1 MIEFAKGYTNLALTV
16 FRAWAVLRD
25 TKDGKC
31 PPNLLEEPHPD
42 AEPAKWLSLFILE
55 VCRAYGSKYPPTT
68 IYNILLAF
76 LRHMRDF
83 RPDAPNFLD
92 QKNAS
97 FRRLYWTMN
106 LLFHMIR
113 SKGFGAAVK
122 HAVVISTEEAALWKA
137 GVLSTEIPEG
147 LLDAVFFYNGKHFF
161 LRGGALQPTH

>member
-1 MIEFAKGYTNLALTV
+1 
-16 FRAWAVLRD
+16 
-25 TKDGKC
+25 
-31 PPNLLEEPHPD
+31 
-42 AEPAKWLSLFILE
+42 
-55 VCRAYGSKYPPTT
+55 
-68 IYNILLAF
+68 
-76 LRHMRDF
+76 
-83 RPDAPNFLD
+83 
-92 QKNAS
+92 
-97 FRRLYWTMN
+97 MN